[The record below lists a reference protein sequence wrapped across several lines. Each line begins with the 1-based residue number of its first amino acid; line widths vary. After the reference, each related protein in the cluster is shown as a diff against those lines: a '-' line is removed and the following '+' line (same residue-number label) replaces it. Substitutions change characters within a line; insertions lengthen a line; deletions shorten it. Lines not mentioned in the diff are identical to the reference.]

1 MKNTDFFHK
10 CGWIEVNACKIQC
23 KYQTVF
29 EIDASF
35 LKLKYPF
42 NSQKGIN
49 QRKKDYTYSFES

>member
-1 MKNTDFFHK
+1 MQTFSINVDEEKLML
-10 CGWIEVNACKIQC
+10 V
-23 KYQTVF
+23 KYSVSTKTVF